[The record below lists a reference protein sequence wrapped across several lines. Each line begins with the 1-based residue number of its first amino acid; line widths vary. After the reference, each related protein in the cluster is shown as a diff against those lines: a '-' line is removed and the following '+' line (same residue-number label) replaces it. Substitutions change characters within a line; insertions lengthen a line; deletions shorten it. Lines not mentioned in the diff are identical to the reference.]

1 MSKWLMIYDECY
13 VKVIKHIKERRKSR
27 YTQKEF
33 AKLLEV
39 TQKTISCYESCQ
51 TELNLKQFIEIC
63 HHLELNFF
71 ENFSK
76 LFEEEYEKEKYS
88 D

>member
-1 MSKWLMIYDECY
+1 MSKWLMIYDDCY
-13 VKVIKHIKERRKSR
+13 IKVIKNLKERRKSR

-33 AKLLEV
+33 AKLLGV

-51 TELNLKQFIEIC
+51 TELNLKQFMEIC
-63 HHLELNFF
+63 YFLELDFF
-71 ENFSK
+71 KNFSK
-76 LFEEEYEKEKYS
+76 LFEDGYEKEKYS